1 MNELEQI
8 FISDLPELE
17 KLSRS
22 FDQIIKFYVTY
33 SEREIE
39 LLKAM
44 GDKENLVKEQIKLST
59 IKHVRGI
66 FAYCFLK
73 ATGRKAWDESAS

>member
-1 MNELEQI
+1 MNEMEQI
-8 FISDLPELE
+8 FTSDLPEME

-22 FDQIIKFYVTY
+22 FDWVIKFYVTH

-39 LLKAM
+39 LFRAM
-44 GDKENLVKEQIKLST
+44 GDKEELIKEQIKLST
-59 IKHVRGI
+59 IEHVRGI

-73 ATGRKAWDESAS
+73 TTGRKAWDEPTS